1 MLQQPLPMFDT
12 QSNWSVPDVLPQFSE
27 TETVAIDLETYDPH
41 LTTCG
46 PGWATGRGHV
56 VGIGVATDGWKGY
69 LPIRHQ
75 GGGNLDENLVLRW
88 LTKLLS
94 STKRD
99 IIFHNSL
106 YDVGWLRRE
115 GVDVKGRILDTIV
128 AAPLINENRFS
139 YSLDALGEFYC
150 DEKKD
155 ESLLQDAALA
165 YGVNPKSEMYK
176 LHSKYVGPYG
186 EQDAALTL
194 KLWNKLKLEIAQQ
207 NLEQVLDIECRLIPL
222 LLEMRWRGVRV
233 DEEKADNV
241 SKQLSLQEQKIMVEI
256 KRQYGNEVNLW
267 ANASLQAIFE
277 KNKIWYPRTEK
288 GTPSFQ
294 RQWLEGHE
302 HELPQLIV
310 KARKLNKARTTFID
324 KMIKDHCFNGRIHAE
339 AHAMRNDRGGTV
351 SGRFS
356 YSNPNL
362 QQVPARDPEIGNL
375 IRSLFIP
382 EEGCQWGVFD
392 YSQQEPRLTVHYA
405 NQTHLRGSKD
415 AVQQYTEENADF
427 HQIVADM
434 ANIPRKQAKTIN
446 LGLSYGMGKE
456 KLIKEL
462 GLEELEAENLFKQ
475 YHEKVPFIRALQD
488 QCARVAMTRGHIK
501 TFAGRRCRFDLW
513 ESRYERTLPLPLE
526 EAKEKY
532 GHDLKR
538 SYTYKALNR
547 LIQGSAAD
555 MTKLAMLGLWD
566 EGIIPHLQVH
576 DEVDISIE
584 STEQAKRVV
593 HIMENCVEL
602 AVPLLVDME
611 LGKSWGET
619 KEIKR

>member
-1 MLQQPLPMFDT
+1 MLQGSMFPPK
-12 QSNWSVPDVLPQFSE
+12 SNWSVPAVFPQFSE
-27 TETVAIDLETYDPH
+27 TETIAVDLETYDPH
-41 LTTCG
+41 LMTCG

-56 VGIGVATDGWKGY
+56 VGIGIATDNWHGY
-69 LPIRHQ
+69 FPIRHE
-75 GGGNLDENLVLRW
+75 GGGNLDEALVLRW
-88 LTKLLS
+88 LKNTLS
-94 STKRD
+94 SEKREV
-99 IIFHNSL
+99 IFHNSL

-115 GVDVKGRILDTIV
+115 GIIVKGKILDTIV
-128 AAPLINENRFS
+128 AAPLVNENRYS
-139 YSLDALGEFYC
+139 YSLDNLGEFYC
-150 DEKKD
+150 NEKKD

-165 YGVNPKSEMYK
+165 FGVNPKSEMYK
-176 LHSKYVGPYG
+176 LHAKYVGPYG
-186 EQDAALTL
+186 EQDAVLTL
-194 KLWNKLKLEIAQQ
+194 RLWKKLKLEIAEQ
-207 NLEQVLDIECRLIPL
+207 NLEKILDMECRLIPL

-233 DEEKADNV
+233 DEEKADSV
-241 SKQLSLQEQKIMVEI
+241 SKALSLQEQKIMVEI
-256 KRQYGNEVNLW
+256 KRQYGDEVNLW
-267 ANASLQAIFE
+267 ANASLQSIFE
-277 KNKIWYPRTEK
+277 KNKIWFPRTAK
-288 GTPSFQ
+288 GMPSFQ
-294 RQWLEGHE
+294 RDWLEGHD

-405 NQTHLRGSKD
+405 DQMNLNGAEN
-415 AVQQYTEENADF
+415 AVSQYRDDNADF

-434 ANIPRKQAKTIN
+434 AKIPRKQAKTIN

-462 GLEELEAENLFKQ
+462 GLDDTEAENLFQQ
-475 YHEKVPFIRALQD
+475 YHANVPFIRALQD
-488 QCARVAMTRGHIK
+488 QCARVAMDRGFIK

-532 GHDLKR
+532 GDNLKR

-555 MTKLAMLGLWD
+555 MTKLAMLGLWE
-566 EGIIPHLQVH
+566 EGIVPHLQVH

-584 STEQAKRVV
+584 NTEQANTVAR
-593 HIMENCVEL
+593 IMETCVEL

-611 LGKSWGET
+611 LGTSWGET
-619 KEIKR
+619 KDIKR

>member
-1 MLQQPLPMFDT
+1 MFPPK
-12 QSNWSVPDVLPQFSE
+12 SSWSVPAVFPQFSE
-27 TETVAIDLETYDPH
+27 TETIAVDLETYDPH
-41 LTTCG
+41 LMTCG

-56 VGIGVATDGWKGY
+56 VGIGIATDNWNGY
-69 LPIRHQ
+69 FPIRHE
-75 GGGNLDENLVLRW
+75 GGGNLDEGLVLRW
-88 LTKLLS
+88 LRNTLS
-94 STKRD
+94 SEKREV
-99 IIFHNSL
+99 IFHNSL

-115 GVDVKGRILDTIV
+115 GVDVKGKILDTIV
-128 AAPLINENRFS
+128 AAPLVNENRYS
-139 YSLDALGEFYC
+139 YSLDNLGEFYC
-150 DEKKD
+150 NEKKD
-155 ESLLQDAALA
+155 ESLLQNAALA
-165 YGVNPKSEMYK
+165 FGVNPKSEMYK
-176 LHSKYVGPYG
+176 LHAKYVGPYG
-186 EQDAALTL
+186 EQDAVLTL
-194 KLWNKLKLEIAQQ
+194 KLWKKLKLEIAEQ
-207 NLEQVLDIECRLIPL
+207 NLEKILDMECRLIPL

-233 DEEKADNV
+233 DEEKADTI
-241 SKQLSLQEQKIMVEI
+241 SKQLSLKEQKIMVEI
-256 KRQYGNEVNLW
+256 KRQYGSEVNLW
-267 ANASLQAIFE
+267 ANASLQSIFE
-277 KNKIWYPRTEK
+277 KNKIWFPRTAK
-288 GTPSFQ
+288 GMPSFQ
-294 RQWLEGHE
+294 RDWLEGHD

-405 NQTHLRGSKD
+405 DQMKLTGAQD
-415 AVQQYTEENADF
+415 AVKLYTEENADF

-462 GLEELEAENLFKQ
+462 GIDDTEAESLFQQ
-475 YHEKVPFIRALQD
+475 YHANVPFIRALQD
-488 QCARVAMTRGHIK
+488 QCARVAMDRGYIK

-532 GHDLKR
+532 GDNLKR

-555 MTKLAMLGLWD
+555 MTKLAMLGLWE
-566 EGIIPHLQVH
+566 EGIVPHLQVH

-584 STEQAKRVV
+584 NTEQANTVAR
-593 HIMENCVEL
+593 IMENCVEL

-611 LGKSWGET
+611 LGTSWGET
-619 KEIKR
+619 KDIKR

>member
-1 MLQQPLPMFDT
+1 MLQGSMFPPK
-12 QSNWSVPDVLPQFSE
+12 SSWSVPAVFPQFSE
-27 TETVAIDLETYDPH
+27 TETIAVDLETYDPH
-41 LTTCG
+41 LMTCG

-56 VGIGVATDGWKGY
+56 VGIGIATDNWNGY
-69 LPIRHQ
+69 FPIRHE
-75 GGGNLDENLVLRW
+75 GGGNLDEGLVLRW
-88 LTKLLS
+88 LRNTLS
-94 STKRD
+94 SEKREV
-99 IIFHNSL
+99 IFHNSL

-115 GVDVKGRILDTIV
+115 GVDVKGKILDTIV
-128 AAPLINENRFS
+128 AAPLVNENRYS
-139 YSLDALGEFYC
+139 YSLDNLGEFYC
-150 DEKKD
+150 NEKKD
-155 ESLLQDAALA
+155 ESLLQNAALA
-165 YGVNPKSEMYK
+165 FGVNPKSEMYK
-176 LHSKYVGPYG
+176 LHAKYVGPYG
-186 EQDAALTL
+186 EQDAVLTL
-194 KLWNKLKLEIAQQ
+194 KLWKKLKLEIAEQ
-207 NLEQVLDIECRLIPL
+207 NLEKILDMECRLIPL

-233 DEEKADNV
+233 DEEKADTI
-241 SKQLSLQEQKIMVEI
+241 SKQLSLKEQKIMVEI
-256 KRQYGNEVNLW
+256 KRQYGSEVNLW
-267 ANASLQAIFE
+267 ANASLQSIFE
-277 KNKIWYPRTEK
+277 KNKIWFPRTAK
-288 GTPSFQ
+288 GMPSFQ
-294 RQWLEGHE
+294 RDWLEGHD

-405 NQTHLRGSKD
+405 DQMKLTGAQD
-415 AVQQYTEENADF
+415 AVKLYTEENADF

-462 GLEELEAENLFKQ
+462 GIDDTEAESLFQQ
-475 YHEKVPFIRALQD
+475 YHANVPFIRALQD
-488 QCARVAMTRGHIK
+488 QCARVAMDRGYIK

-532 GHDLKR
+532 GDNLKR

-555 MTKLAMLGLWD
+555 MTKLAMLGLWE
-566 EGIIPHLQVH
+566 EGIVPHLQVH

-584 STEQAKRVV
+584 NTEQANTVAR
-593 HIMENCVEL
+593 IMENCVEL

-611 LGKSWGET
+611 LGTSWGET
-619 KEIKR
+619 KDIKR

>member
-1 MLQQPLPMFDT
+1 MLQGSMFPPK
-12 QSNWSVPDVLPQFSE
+12 SSWSVPAIFPQFSD
-27 TETVAIDLETYDPH
+27 TETIAVDLETYDPH
-41 LTTCG
+41 LMTCG
-46 PGWATGRGHV
+46 PGWATGRGYV
-56 VGIGVATDGWKGY
+56 VGVGIATKDWQGY
-69 LPIRHQ
+69 FPIRHE
-75 GGGNLDENLVLRW
+75 GGGNLDEGLVLRW
-88 LTKLLS
+88 LKNTLS
-94 STKRD
+94 SEKREV
-99 IIFHNSL
+99 IFHNSL

-115 GVDVKGRILDTIV
+115 GVDVKGKILDTIV
-128 AAPLINENRFS
+128 AAPLVNENRYS
-139 YSLDALGEFYC
+139 YSLDNLGEFYC
-150 DEKKD
+150 NQKKD

-165 YGVNPKSEMYK
+165 FGINPKSEMYK

-194 KLWNKLKLEIAQQ
+194 KLWNKLKVEIADQ
-207 NLEQVLDIECRLIPL
+207 NLENILDMECRLIPL

-233 DEEKADNV
+233 DEEKADTV
-241 SKQLSLQEQKIMVEI
+241 SKRLSIQEQKIMVEI
-256 KRQYGNEVNLW
+256 KRQYGSEVNLW
-267 ANASLQAIFE
+267 ANASLEAIFE
-277 KNKIWYPRTEK
+277 KNKLWFPRTAK
-288 GTPSFQ
+288 GMPSFQ
-294 RQWLEGHE
+294 KDWLEGHD

-382 EEGCQWGVFD
+382 EEGCKWGVFD

-405 NQTHLRGSKD
+405 DQMKLTGAQD
-415 AVQQYTEENADF
+415 AVTLYTEENADF

-446 LGLSYGMGKE
+446 LGLSYGMGKI
-456 KLIKEL
+456 KLVNEL
-462 GLEELEAENLFKQ
+462 GLDDTEAEKLFQQ
-475 YHEKVPFIRALQD
+475 YHAKVPFIRALQD
-488 QCARVAMTRGHIK
+488 QCARVAIERGYIK

-513 ESRYERTLPLPLE
+513 EDRYERTLPVPLE
-526 EAKEKY
+526 EAKQKY
-532 GHDLKR
+532 GANLKR

-555 MTKLAMLGLWD
+555 MTKLAMLGLWE
-566 EGIIPHLQVH
+566 EGIVPHLQVH

-584 STEQAKRVV
+584 NRAQADRVSE
-593 HIMENCVEL
+593 IMRDCVKL
-602 AVPLLVDME
+602 AVPLEVDME
-611 LGKSWGET
+611 LGPSWGET
-619 KEIKR
+619 KEIK

>member
-1 MLQQPLPMFDT
+1 MILQNSLFAPK
-12 QSNWSVPDVLPQFSE
+12 SSWSVPDIFPQFSE

-41 LTTCG
+41 LMTCG
-46 PGWATGRGHV
+46 PGWATGRGHI
-56 VGIGVATDGWKGY
+56 VGVGVATDDWQGY

-75 GGGNLDENLVLRW
+75 GGGNLDEGIVLRW
-88 LTKLLS
+88 LTNLLS
-94 STKRD
+94 STKRQV
-99 IIFHNSL
+99 IFHNAL

-115 GVDVKGRILDTIV
+115 GIIVKGKILDTIV

-139 YSLDALGEFYC
+139 YSLDNLGAAYF

-165 YGVNPKSEMYK
+165 FGINPKSEMYK
-176 LHSKYVGPYG
+176 LHAKYVGPYG

-194 KLWNKLKLEIAQQ
+194 KLWNKLKLEIAEQE
-207 NLEQVLDIECRLIPL
+207 LERILEMESKLIPL

-233 DEEKADNV
+233 DEEKAEVV
-241 SKQLSLQEQKIMVEI
+241 SKHLSTEEQKIQVEI
-256 KRQYGNEVNLW
+256 KRKYGSDVNLW
-267 ANASLQAIFE
+267 ANASLESIFE
-277 KNKIWYPRTEK
+277 KNKLWFPRTEK
-288 GTPSFQ
+288 GMASFQ
-294 RQWLEGHE
+294 RDWLEGHE

-310 KARKLNKARTTFID
+310 RARKLNKARTTFID
-324 KMIKDHCFNGRIHAE
+324 KMIMNHAFNGRIHAE
-339 AHAMRNDRGGTV
+339 AHPMRNDRGGTV

-405 NQTHLRGSKD
+405 SQMNLTGAKE
-415 AVQQYTEENADF
+415 AVELYTEDAADF

-434 ANIPRKQAKTIN
+434 ANIPRKQAKMIN

-456 KLIKEL
+456 KLIREL
-462 GLEELEAENLFKQ
+462 GLDDTQAEKLFQQ
-475 YHEKVPFIRALQD
+475 YHAKVPFIRALQD
-488 QCARVAMTRGHIK
+488 QCARVAMERGYIK

-513 ESRYERTLPLPLE
+513 EGRYERNLPLPLK

-532 GHDLKR
+532 GDDLKR

-555 MTKLAMLGLWD
+555 MTKLAMIGLWE
-566 EGIIPHLQVH
+566 EGIVPHLQVH

-584 STEQAKRVV
+584 NGEQANTVQK
-593 HIMENCVEL
+593 
-602 AVPLLVDME
+602 
-611 LGKSWGET
+611 
-619 KEIKR
+619 

>member
-1 MLQQPLPMFDT
+1 MLQGSMFT
-12 QSNWSVPDVLPQFSE
+12 PESSWSVPDVFPQFSE
-27 TETVAIDLETYDPH
+27 TETVAIDLETHDPH
-41 LTTCG
+41 LITCG
-46 PGWATGRGHV
+46 PGWATGRGQV
-56 VGIGVATDGWKGY
+56 VGIGVAVKDWQGY
-69 LPIRHQ
+69 FPIRHL
-75 GGGNLDENLVLRW
+75 GGGNLDETIVLRW
-88 LTKLLS
+88 LTNLLS
-94 STKRD
+94 FEKREV
-99 IIFHNSL
+99 IFHNAL

-115 GVDVKGRILDTIV
+115 GIDVKGKILDTII
-128 AAPLINENRFS
+128 AAPLLDENRFS
-139 YSLDALGEFYC
+139 YSLDNLGVAYC

-165 YGVNPKSEMYK
+165 YGINPKSEMYK
-176 LHSKYVGPYG
+176 LPAKYVGPYG

-194 KLWNKLKLEIAQQ
+194 KLWNKLKLEIGEQ
-207 NLEQVLDIECRLIPL
+207 NLEPILDMECRLIPL

-233 DEEKADNV
+233 DEDKAEQV
-241 SKQLSLQEQKIMVEI
+241 SQKLSKEEQRIQVEI
-256 KRQYGNEVNLW
+256 KRKYGADVKLW
-267 ANASLQAIFE
+267 ANASLQAIFD
-277 KNKIWYPRTEK
+277 KNDLWYPRTEK
-288 GTPSFQ
+288 GMASFQ
-294 RQWLEGHE
+294 KDWLESHE

-310 KARKLNKARTTFID
+310 RARKLNKARTTFID
-324 KMIKDHCFNGRIHAE
+324 KMIMDHSFNGRIHAE
-339 AHAMRNDRGGTV
+339 AHPMRNDRGGTV

-382 EEGCQWGVFD
+382 EEGCEWGVFD

-405 NQTHLRGSKD
+405 SQMKLTGAKD
-415 AVQQYTEENADF
+415 AVLQYTEEKADF

-462 GLEELEAENLFKQ
+462 GLDTTEAEKLFKQ
-475 YHEKVPFIRALQD
+475 YHAKVPFIRALQD
-488 QCARVAMTRGHIK
+488 QCARVAMERGYIR
-501 TFAGRRCRFDLW
+501 TFAGRRCRFDRW
-513 ESRYERTLPLPLE
+513 ENRYENTLPLPLE

-532 GHDLKR
+532 GSDLKR

-555 MTKLAMLGLWD
+555 MTKLAMIGLWE
-566 EGIIPHLQVH
+566 EGIVPHLQVH

-584 STEQAKRVV
+584 NTEQANTVTR
-593 HIMENCVEL
+593 IMENCVQL
-602 AVPLLVDME
+602 AVPLLVDIE

-619 KEIKR
+619 KEIIK

>member
-1 MLQQPLPMFDT
+1 MILQNSLFAPK
-12 QSNWSVPDVLPQFSE
+12 SSWSVPDIFPQFSE

-41 LTTCG
+41 LMTCG
-46 PGWATGRGHV
+46 PGWATGRGHI
-56 VGIGVATDGWKGY
+56 VGVGVATDDWQGY

-75 GGGNLDENLVLRW
+75 GGGNLDEGIVLRW
-88 LTKLLS
+88 LTNLLS
-94 STKRD
+94 STKRQV
-99 IIFHNSL
+99 IFHNAL

-115 GVDVKGRILDTIV
+115 GIIVKGKILDTIV

-139 YSLDALGEFYC
+139 YSLDNLGAAYC

-165 YGVNPKSEMYK
+165 FGINPKSEMYK
-176 LHSKYVGPYG
+176 LHAKYVGPYG
-186 EQDAALTL
+186 EQDEALTL
-194 KLWNKLKLEIAQQ
+194 KLWNKLKLEIAEQE
-207 NLEQVLDIECRLIPL
+207 LEKILEMESKLVPL

-233 DEEKADNV
+233 DEEKAEVV
-241 SKQLSLQEQKIMVEI
+241 SKQLSTEEQKIQVEI
-256 KRQYGNEVNLW
+256 KRKYGSDVNLW
-267 ANASLQAIFE
+267 ANASLESIFE
-277 KNKIWYPRTEK
+277 KNKLWFPRTEK
-288 GTPSFQ
+288 GMASFQ
-294 RQWLEGHE
+294 RDWLEGHE

-310 KARKLNKARTTFID
+310 RARKLNKARTTFID
-324 KMIKDHCFNGRIHAE
+324 KMIMNHAFNGRIHAE
-339 AHAMRNDRGGTV
+339 AHPMRNDRGGTV

-405 NQTHLRGSKD
+405 SQMNLTGAKE
-415 AVQQYTEENADF
+415 AVELYTEDAADF

-434 ANIPRKQAKTIN
+434 ANIPRKQAKMIN

-456 KLIKEL
+456 KLIREL
-462 GLEELEAENLFKQ
+462 GLDDTEAEKLFQQ
-475 YHEKVPFIRALQD
+475 YHAKVPFIRALQD
-488 QCARVAMTRGHIK
+488 QCARVAMERGYIK

-513 ESRYERTLPLPLE
+513 EGRYERNLPLPLK

-532 GHDLKR
+532 GDDLKR

-555 MTKLAMLGLWD
+555 MTKLAMIGLWE
-566 EGIIPHLQVH
+566 EGIVPHLQVH

-584 STEQAKRVV
+584 NREQANTVTK
-593 HIMENCVEL
+593 IMENCVKL
-602 AVPLLVDME
+602 AVPLLVDQE
-611 LGKSWGET
+611 LGKSWGEI
-619 KEIKR
+619 KEIKT